1 MRKKEIKP
9 PSKEDE
15 RKFCPYDSEA
25 CPKKGRCFGPVTRA
39 EYDYFTEV
47 LSLKI
52 SLCPRA
58 HGQDFERVLGGSMAL
73 LLRRIGALDYIRKYV
88 WRARGLP

>member
-1 MRKKEIKP
+1 MRKKEIKL

-15 RKFCPYDSEA
+15 RKFCPYDGEA
-25 CPKKGRCFGPVTRA
+25 CPKRGRCFGPVSGA
-39 EYDYFTEV
+39 EYDYTMEV
-47 LSLKI
+47 LSLTI

-58 HGQDFERVLGGSMAL
+58 HSQDFERVLGGSMAL